1 MKADKAVATYRRLRE
16 QPLWKLLAADN
27 GPTIL
32 GLLQTHLL
40 DSEHNLSASILHER
54 IGRDLEDLRAR
65 GEEFPQTAQ
74 AYIAD
79 WLAAGY
85 LDRRFPP
92 GATEEE
98 YQLSAASA
106 GAIRLMASLVERR
119 TAATESRLAIV
130 LQQLVRLAEET
141 DPNPRTRAAALRA
154 ERDRLDRQI
163 EAVEQGRSPPIT
175 DARALERAREIIS
188 LSAEL
193 VSDFHRV
200 RDDFEQ
206 LNRVLRERLLDT
218 DAKRGEILDALF
230 AGVDLIAESD
240 AGRTFSGFWRL
251 LTDIEQSATLDEAL
265 DEVLA
270 RDFAA
275 QLDSM
280 ERRFLLRLTR
290 ELLQQGGSVHDVLH
304 SFARSLKHFVQ
315 SREYLEQRRLNQVLR
330 DAQSAALSLKEYV
343 KATEDIGYSLQLTS
357 SKLRSHSQWTLYDP
371 SLNTVDGTV
380 RSAEPA
386 TIDLETVGELIAQS
400 EIDFRSLKSNI
411 RATLEDV
418 PVASIAQ
425 VLDRFPATQGL
436 GSVVGYVALG
446 SRLGVRT
453 EHRSERVGWVG
464 TDERHRSAR
473 IPLIFFLKER
483 ADELA

>member
-1 MKADKAVATYRRLRE
+1 MKADKAVVTYRRLRE

-40 DSEHNLSASILHER
+40 DSDRSLSASILHER
-54 IGRDLEDLRAR
+54 IGRDLEDLRVR
-65 GEEFPQTAQ
+65 GEEFPQAAQ

-85 LDRRFPP
+85 LERRFPP

-106 GAIRLMASLVERR
+106 AAIRLMSSLVERR
-119 TAATESRLAIV
+119 AAATESRLAIV

-175 DARALERAREIIS
+175 DARALERTREIIS

-206 LNRVLRERLLDT
+206 LNRGLRERLLDT
-218 DAKRGEILDALF
+218 DAKRGEVLDALF
-230 AGVDLIAESD
+230 AGVDVIAESE

-251 LTDIEQSATLDEAL
+251 LTDLEQSATLDEAL
-265 DEVLA
+265 DQVLA
-270 RDFAA
+270 RDFAV

-315 SREYLEQRRLNQVLR
+315 SREYLEQRRLNQILR
-330 DAQSAALSLKEYV
+330 EAQSAALCLKEYV
-343 KATEDIGYSLQLTS
+343 KATEDIGYTLQLTS
-357 SKLRSHSQWTLYDP
+357 SRLRSHSQWTLYDP
-371 SLNTVDGTV
+371 SLNTVDGTM

-400 EIDFRSLKSNI
+400 EIDFGTLKSNI
-411 RATLEDV
+411 CAALEDG
-418 PVASIAQ
+418 PMASIAQ
-425 VLDRFPATQGL
+425 VLERFPAVQGL

-446 SRLGVRT
+446 SRHGVRT
-453 EHRSERVGWVG
+453 DHRSERVGWVG
-464 TDERHRSAR
+464 ADERQRSAR
-473 IPLIFFLKER
+473 IPLIYFLKER

>member
-1 MKADKAVATYRRLRE
+1 MKADKAVVTYRRLRE

-40 DSEHNLSASILHER
+40 DSDRSLSASILHER
-54 IGRDLEDLRAR
+54 IGRDLEDLRVR
-65 GEEFPQTAQ
+65 GEGLPQTAQ

-85 LDRRFPP
+85 LERRFPP

-106 GAIRLMASLVERR
+106 GAIRLMSSLVERR
-119 TAATESRLAIV
+119 ATATESRLAIV

-163 EAVEQGRSPPIT
+163 DAVEQGRSPPIT

-193 VSDFHRV
+193 VSDFQRV

-206 LNRVLRERLLDT
+206 LNRGLRERLLDT
-218 DAKRGEILDALF
+218 DSKRGEVLDALF
-230 AGVDLIAESD
+230 AGVDVIAESE

-251 LTDIEQSATLDEAL
+251 LTDLEQSATLDEAL
-265 DEVLA
+265 DQVLA

-290 ELLQQGGSVHDVLH
+290 ELLQQGGGVHDVLH

-315 SREYLEQRRLNQVLR
+315 SREYLEQRRLNQILR
-330 DAQSAALSLKEYV
+330 DAQSAALSLKEHV
-343 KATEDIGYSLQLTS
+343 KATEDIGYTLQLTS
-357 SKLRSHSQWTLYDP
+357 SRLRSHSQWTLYDP
-371 SLNTVDGTV
+371 SLNTVDGAM

-400 EIDFRSLKSNI
+400 EIDFRTLKSNI
-411 RATLEDV
+411 CTTLEDV
-418 PVASIAQ
+418 PTASIAQ

-446 SRLGVRT
+446 SRYGVRT
-453 EHRSERVGWVG
+453 EHRSERVGWLG
-464 TDERHRSAR
+464 ADERHRSAR
-473 IPLIFFLKER
+473 IPLIYFLKER
-483 ADELA
+483 GDELA

>member
-1 MKADKAVATYRRLRE
+1 MKADKSVATYRRLRE

-40 DSEHNLSASILHER
+40 DSDRSLSASILQER
-54 IGRDLEDLRAR
+54 IGRDLEDLRVR
-65 GEEFPQTAQ
+65 GEQFPQTAQ

-85 LDRRFPP
+85 LERRFPP
-92 GATEEE
+92 GAAEEE

-106 GAIRLMASLVERR
+106 GAVRLMSSLVERR
-119 TAATESRLAIV
+119 AAATESRLAIV
-130 LQQLVRLAEET
+130 LQQLVHLAEET

-175 DARALERAREIIS
+175 DTRALERAREIIS
-188 LSAEL
+188 LTTEL

-206 LNRVLRERLLDT
+206 LNRGLRERLLDS
-218 DAKRGEILDALF
+218 DAKRGEVLDALF
-230 AGVDLIAESD
+230 AGVDVIAESE

-251 LTDIEQSATLDEAL
+251 LTDLEQSATFDEAL
-265 DEVLA
+265 DQVLA
-270 RDFAA
+270 RNFAA

-290 ELLQQGGSVHDVLH
+290 ELLQQGGGVHDVLH

-330 DAQSAALSLKEYV
+330 DAQNAALSLKEYV
-343 KATEDIGYSLQLTS
+343 KATEDIGYTLQLTS
-357 SKLRSHSQWTLYDP
+357 SRLRSHSQWALYDP
-371 SLNTVDGTV
+371 SLNAVDSTM

-400 EIDFRSLKSNI
+400 EIDFRTLRLNI
-411 RATLEDV
+411 CATLDDV
-418 PVASIAQ
+418 PMASIAQ

-436 GSVVGYVALG
+436 GSVVGYVTLG
-446 SRLGVRT
+446 SRHGVRT
-453 EHRSERVGWVG
+453 EHRSERIGWVG
-464 TDERHRSAR
+464 ADERHRSAR
-473 IPLIFFLKER
+473 IPLIYFLKER
-483 ADELA
+483 ADEIR